1 MDKLD
6 KSSIRG
12 IGIAVI
18 LAVFFFFMLTEVKL
32 PLAKVIWM
40 QEGQSVNV
48 QNVYGGKSMITSIK
62 LIDIAGAGNR
72 TKLCGFLIDGDP
84 LWIEEGN
91 DRELKGVRVYV
102 REIISVRDQLQDK
115 DVCKVLFTR
124 PIIKINESA
133 KQEEIN
139 ASESKAISSV
149 NISKANVSAAEE
161 RPNITVTKEIINE
174 SVAAVEEKPSRI
186 SIFDA
191 LMIWIKSLF

>member
-1 MDKLD
+1 MDKN
-6 KSSIRG
+6 SIRG

-18 LAVFFFFMLTEVKL
+18 LAIFFFFMLTEVKL

-139 ASESKAISSV
+139 ASESKAIPSV
-149 NISKANVSAAEE
+149 NISKANVSTAEE